1 MIQEYIQKA
10 MEAAHYEM
18 LEEDEGFY
26 GEIPGAT
33 GVWATGRTLESC
45 RQELKSGHLLH
56 SGSEGQ
62 HSELTVIS
70 GDRLDQL
77 RDFCIAAIRS
87 TKI

>member
-33 GVWATGRTLESC
+33 GVWATGSTLESC
-45 RQELKSGHLLH
+45 RKELLEVLEEWILIGIAMGH
-56 SGSEGQ
+56 
-62 HSELTVIS
+62 
-70 GDRLDQL
+70 QL
-77 RDFCIAAIRS
+77 PEFDGVTLKVESVA
-87 TKI
+87 

>member
-33 GVWATGRTLESC
+33 GVWATGSTLESC
-45 RQELKSGHLLH
+45 RQELLEVLEEWILIGIARGH
-56 SGSEGQ
+56 
-62 HSELTVIS
+62 ELPEFDGITLKVES
-70 GDRLDQL
+70 V
-77 RDFCIAAIRS
+77 A
-87 TKI
+87 

>member
-33 GVWATGRTLESC
+33 GVWATGSTLESC
-45 RQELKSGHLLH
+45 RQELLEVLEEWILIG
-56 SGSEGQ
+56 
-62 HSELTVIS
+62 
-70 GDRLDQL
+70 
-77 RDFCIAAIRS
+77 IAMNHKLPKFDLIN
-87 TKI
+87 